1 MKKNMFAVAGMFV
14 ALSLGMASVVRAEED
29 YKKFGVRVRA
39 IYVTPAESFDSQ
51 LSGAKPTLSDSIIPE
66 LDLEYF
72 FMKNISTE
80 LILAVTKHDVKF
92 DGNEVGSTW
101 LLPPTLTVKYHPL
114 AGGNISPY
122 VGVGVNYTIPFN
134 SNLTGASD
142 FKVDNSV
149 GWAAQAGV
157 DVKFKDNIYFNLDY
171 KYVNADTKITVAGTK
186 YKLDL
191 NPNLIGI
198 GVGYRF

>member
-1 MKKNMFAVAGMFV
+1 MKKNVFVVAGMLM
-14 ALSLGMASVVRAEED
+14 ALSLGVTSVVRAEDD

-39 IYVTPAESFDSQ
+39 IYVTPAESFDND
-51 LSGAKPTLSDSIIPE
+51 LSGFKPSLSDNIIPE

-72 FMKNISTE
+72 FMKNVSAE
-80 LILAVTKHDVKF
+80 LILAVTKHDVNF
-92 DGNEVGSTW
+92 DGKAAGSTW

-122 VGVGVNYTIPFN
+122 VGVGVNLTIPFN
-134 SNLTGASD
+134 SKLTADPD
-142 FKVDNSV
+142 FKVDTSV
-149 GWAAQAGV
+149 GYAAQAGV
-157 DVKFKDNIYFNLDY
+157 DIKIKENIYFNVDY
-171 KYVNADTKITVAGTK
+171 KYVNADTKIYALSAK
-186 YKLDL
+186 HKLDL